1 MSERNINS
9 FTESLRSYKSSDL
22 YNYGPRETALK
33 LAQMRMKCSK
43 LNAHLLALHVI
54 ESAECSCGHDC
65 EDTNHYLFHCPLYI
79 TERDTLLAKLQHL
92 NLNSISEEILTKG
105 DRSMST
111 SNNKFLFDCVFE
123 FINNTDRL

>member
-1 MSERNINS
+1 MIITKKILQDNF

-33 LAQMRMKCSK
+33 LAQLRMKCSK

-65 EDTNHYLFHCPLYI
+65 EDTNHYLLHCPLYI
-79 TERDTLLAKLQHL
+79 TERDTLLAKLQPL
-92 NLNSISEEILTKG
+92 NLNTITEEILTKG
-105 DRSMST
+105 DLSMSM
-111 SNNKFLFDCVFE
+111 SNNKFLFDSVF
-123 FINNTDRL
+123 